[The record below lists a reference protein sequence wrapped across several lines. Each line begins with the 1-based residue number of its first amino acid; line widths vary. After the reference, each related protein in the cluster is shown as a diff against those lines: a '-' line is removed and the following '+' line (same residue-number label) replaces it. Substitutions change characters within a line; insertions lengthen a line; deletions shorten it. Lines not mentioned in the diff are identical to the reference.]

1 MKILSTPLLNTSL
14 PHNIMT
20 PHKKY
25 SQEELNK
32 TLWSA
37 ADSSRSSVDG
47 GVYKDYALTM
57 LFVKYLSDLNKK
69 RHAEYKVRFG
79 NDEKRIEEKMK
90 LDRFYLPPKS
100 SFDYIYSKIEEDNI
114 GEEINKA
121 LHRIEDS
128 NKEKLD
134 GIFSV
139 DFNSESVLG
148 KLDQRNKMLRHLIQD
163 FAKIDLTD
171 AGDDVIGNAYMY
183 MIERFGADAGKKAGE
198 FFTTRS
204 VAQLVAMLA
213 EPKEGDRI
221 ADPACGSGGLLLLAG
236 EQVEKKGSKNY
247 ALYGQES
254 TGSTYQLAR
263 MNMFLHGKD
272 SARLE
277 WGDTL
282 NNPLLVEN
290 DQLMHFDAVIAN
302 PPFSLKKWGAEHAG
316 SDKYNR
322 FWRGVPPKDKGDFA
336 FITHMIET
344 AKPKTG
350 RVTVIVPH
358 GVLFRGGAEGKI
370 REHLLRENIIDAV
383 IGLPAGLFQTTGIPV
398 AILVI
403 DRSREKGGA
412 HEHKKDVLFIEA
424 SKEFKPGK
432 AQNTLTEENIARIFD
447 MYQKRVDVE
456 KFSRKV
462 GFDEIQE
469 NDFNLNI
476 TRYVDT
482 FEEEE
487 PVDIQAN
494 LRELAALEPELE
506 RLEKEMVGY
515 LDQLELT

>member
-1 MKILSTPLLNTSL
+1 MTQIKKID
-14 PHNIMT
+14 
-20 PHKKY
+20 
-25 SQEELNK
+25 QDGLNK
-32 TLWSA
+32 TLWAA
-37 ADSSRSSVDG
+37 ADSSRSNVDAG
-47 GVYKDYALTM
+47 IYKDYALTM
-57 LFVKYLSDLNKK
+57 LFIKYISDLNKK
-69 RHAEYKVRFG
+69 HYAEYKERFG
-79 NDEKRIEEKMK
+79 DDEKRIQEKMK
-90 LDRFYLPPKS
+90 LDRFYLPPKA
-100 SFDYIYSKIEEDNI
+100 SFDHIYQKIEEDNI
-114 GEEINKA
+114 GEEINKV
-121 LHRIEDS
+121 LHRIEDA

-139 DFNSESVLG
+139 DFNSESILG

-163 FAKIDLTD
+163 FAKIDLSD
-171 AGDDVIGNAYMY
+171 VGDDIIGNAYMY
-183 MIERFGADAGKKAGE
+183 MIERFGSEAGKKAGE
-198 FFTTRS
+198 FFTVRN
-204 VAQLVAMLA
+204 VAKLVAMLA

-221 ADPACGSGGLLLLAG
+221 ADCACGSGGLLLLAG
-236 EQVEKKGSKNY
+236 EEVEKKGSKNY

-282 NNPLLVEN
+282 NNPLLVE
-290 DQLMHFDAVIAN
+290 DDHLMHYDIQVCN
-302 PPFSLKKWGAEHAG
+302 PPFSLKKWGAENAEA
-316 SDKYNR
+316 DTYNR

-336 FITHMIET
+336 FISHMIET

-350 RVTVIVPH
+350 KIVVIVPH

-370 REHLLRENIIDAV
+370 REHLLRENIIDTV

-412 HEHKKDVLFIEA
+412 NEHKKDVFFIEA
-424 SKEFKPGK
+424 SKEFKSAK
-432 AQNTLTEENIARIFD
+432 AQNILTEENIARIFET
-447 MYQKRVDVE
+447 YKKREDIE

-462 GFDEIQE
+462 EPEEIKE

-482 FEEEE
+482 FEEEA
-487 PVDIQAN
+487 PIDIQAN
-494 LRELAALEPELE
+494 LKELAELEPELKK
-506 RLEKEMVGY
+506 LEKEMDGY
-515 LDQLELT
+515 LKALNIN

>member
-1 MKILSTPLLNTSL
+1 MNTQT
-14 PHNIMT
+14 I
-20 PHKKY
+20 Y

-32 TLWSA
+32 ILWAA
-37 ADSSRSSVDG
+37 ADSSRSSVDAG
-47 GVYKDYALTM
+47 IYKDYALTV
-57 LFVKYLSDLNKK
+57 LFFKYVSDLNKK
-69 RHAEYKVRFG
+69 QYAEYKKRFG

-100 SFDYIYSKIEEDNI
+100 SFDYVYSKIEEDNI

-121 LHRIEDS
+121 LHKIEDT
-128 NKEKLD
+128 NKEKLE
-134 GIFSV
+134 GVFNV
-139 DFNSESVLG
+139 DFNSESILG
-148 KLDQRNKMLRHLIQD
+148 KLDQRNKMLRNLIQD
-163 FAKIDLTD
+163 FAKIDLSNV
-171 AGDDVIGNAYMY
+171 GDDIIGNSYMY

-198 FFTTRS
+198 FFTTKS
-204 VAQLVAMLA
+204 VAKLVAMLA

-221 ADPACGSGGLLLLAG
+221 CDPACGSGGLLLLAG
-236 EQVEKKGSKNY
+236 MEVEKKGSKNY

-290 DQLMHFDAVIAN
+290 DHLMHFDVVAGN
-302 PPFSLKKWGAEHAG
+302 PPFSLKKWGAEHAEA
-316 SDKYNR
+316 DKYNR

-350 RVTVIVPH
+350 RVAVIVPH

-370 REHLLRENIIDAV
+370 REKLLKENIIDSV

-398 AILVI
+398 AILII
-403 DRSREKGGA
+403 DRSREMGGKN
-412 HEHKKDVLFIEA
+412 EDKKDIFFIEA
-424 SKEFKPGK
+424 SEEFKHGK
-432 AQNTLTEENIARIFD
+432 AKNILTEENIAKIFD
-447 MYQKRVDVE
+447 TYKNRKDVE

-462 GFDEIQE
+462 AFDEVKE

-482 FEEEE
+482 FEEEA
-487 PVDIQAN
+487 PVDIQTN
-494 LRELAALEPELE
+494 LKELAAIEPELQK
-506 RLEKEMVGY
+506 LEKQMSEY
-515 LDQLELT
+515 LKELGIK

>member
-1 MKILSTPLLNTSL
+1 
-14 PHNIMT
+14 MT

-37 ADSSRSSVDG
+37 ADSSRSNVDG

-57 LFVKYLSDLNKK
+57 LFFKYLSDLNKK
-69 RHAEYKVRFG
+69 RHAEYKERFG
-79 NDEKRIEEKMK
+79 SDEKRIEEKMR

-100 SFDYIYSKIEEDNI
+100 SFDYIYSKIEEDNV

-139 DFNSESVLG
+139 DFNSESILG
-148 KLDQRNKMLRHLIQD
+148 KLEQRNKMLRHLIQD

-183 MIERFGADAGKKAGE
+183 MIERFGTDAGKKAGE
-198 FFTTRS
+198 FFTKS
-204 VAQLVAMLA
+204 EVAKLVAMLA

-221 ADPACGSGGLLLLAG
+221 SDPACGSGGLLLLAG
-236 EQVEKKGSKNY
+236 EEIEKQGSKNY

-290 DQLMHFDAVIAN
+290 DQLMHFDRVVAN
-302 PPFSLKKWGAEHAG
+302 PPFSLKKWGAEHAE

-350 RVTVIVPH
+350 RVVVIVPH

-370 REHLLRENIIDAV
+370 REQLIKENVIDTV

-403 DRSREKGGA
+403 DRSREKGG
-412 HEHKKDVLFIEA
+412 ENEKKKDVLFIEA
-424 SKEFKPGK
+424 SKEFKQGK
-432 AQNTLTEENIARIFD
+432 AQNILSEDNIAKIFD
-447 MYQKRVDVE
+447 TYRKRKDVE

-462 GFDEIQE
+462 KFDEIEE

-482 FEEEE
+482 FEEET
-487 PVDIQAN
+487 PVDIKAN
-494 LRELAALEPELE
+494 LKELAELEPELQK
-506 RLEKEMVGY
+506 LEKQMVDY
-515 LDQLELT
+515 LKKLGIK

>member
-1 MKILSTPLLNTSL
+1 MKNEV
-14 PHNIMT
+14 
-20 PHKKY
+20 KF
-25 SQEELNK
+25 SQEDLNK
-32 TLWSA
+32 TLWDA
-37 ADSSRSSVDG
+37 ADSSRSQLSAD
-47 GVYKDYALTM
+47 VYKDYVLPM
-57 LFVKYLSDLNKK
+57 LFFKYVSDLNKK
-69 RHAEYKVRFG
+69 RYEEYKVRFG
-79 NDEKRIEEKMK
+79 GDEKRIEEKMK
-90 LDRFYLPPKS
+90 LDRFYLPPNS

-121 LHRIEDS
+121 LHRIEDA
-128 NKEKLD
+128 NKEKLE
-134 GIFSV
+134 GVFSV

-148 KLDQRNKMLRHLIQD
+148 KLEQRNKMLRNLIQD
-163 FAKIDLTD
+163 FAKIDLSEV
-171 AGDDVIGNAYMY
+171 GDDIIGNSYMY

-198 FFTTRS
+198 FFTTKS
-204 VAQLVAMLA
+204 VARLVAMLA

-221 ADPACGSGGLLLLAG
+221 CDPACGSGGLLLLAG
-236 EQVEKKGSKNY
+236 VEVEKQESRNY

-290 DQLMHFDAVIAN
+290 DQLMHFDVVVAN
-302 PPFSLKKWGAEHAG
+302 PPFSLKKWGAEHAEG
-316 SDKYNR
+316 DMYKR
-322 FWRGVPPKDKGDFA
+322 FWRGVPPKDKGDYA
-336 FITHMIET
+336 FVTHMVET

-350 RVTVIVPH
+350 KVVVIVPH

-370 REHLLRENIIDAV
+370 RQQFLEENIIDAV

-412 HEHKKDVLFIEA
+412 NEHKKDVFFIEA

-432 AQNTLTEENIARIFD
+432 AKNTLTDENITKIFD
-447 MYQKRVDVE
+447 TYKKRKDIE
-456 KFSRKV
+456 KFARRV
-462 GFDEIQE
+462 EIDEIKE

-494 LRELAALEPELE
+494 LRELAALEPELQK
-506 RLEKEMVGY
+506 LEKQMKEY
-515 LDQLELT
+515 LKELGIT

>member
-1 MKILSTPLLNTSL
+1 
-14 PHNIMT
+14 MT
-20 PHKKY
+20 KLFT
-25 SQEELNK
+25 QEELNK
-32 TLWSA
+32 ILWAA

-57 LFVKYLSDLNKK
+57 LFFKYLSDLNKK
-69 RHAEYKVRFG
+69 RHNEYKTRFG
-79 NDEKRIEEKMK
+79 SNEKRIEEKMK

-114 GEEINKA
+114 GDEINKA
-121 LHRIEDS
+121 LRRIEDA
-128 NKEKLD
+128 NGEKLE
-134 GIFSV
+134 GVFSV

-148 KLDQRNKMLRHLIQD
+148 KLAQRNKMLRHLIQD
-163 FAKIDLTD
+163 FAKIDLSD
-171 AGDDVIGNAYMY
+171 VGDDIIGNSYMY

-198 FFTTRS
+198 FFTVRS

-221 ADPACGSGGLLLLAG
+221 CDPACGSGGLLLLAG
-236 EQVEKKGSKNY
+236 EEVEKKGSKNY

-254 TGSTYQLAR
+254 TGSTFQLAR

-290 DQLMHFDAVIAN
+290 DQLMKFDVVVAN
-302 PPFSLKKWGAEHAG
+302 PPFSLKKWGAEHAE
-316 SDKYNR
+316 SDSYNR

-350 RVTVIVPH
+350 RVAVIVPH
-358 GVLFRGGAEGKI
+358 GVLFRSGVEGKI
-370 REHLLRENIIDAV
+370 REQLIKENIIEAV

-412 HEHKKDVLFIEA
+412 NEKKKDIFFIEA
-424 SKEFKPGK
+424 SNEFKSAK
-432 AQNTLTEENIARIFD
+432 AQNVLTSEHIEKIHNTYI
-447 MYQKRVDVE
+447 KRKDVE
-456 KFSRKV
+456 KFARKV
-462 GFDEIQE
+462 DLAEIEE

-482 FEEEE
+482 FEEEA
-487 PVDIQAN
+487 PIDIKAN
-494 LRELAALEPELE
+494 LKELAELEPELQK
-506 RLEKEMVGY
+506 LEKQMAEY
-515 LDQLELT
+515 LKELGIK

>member
-1 MKILSTPLLNTSL
+1 MNT
-14 PHNIMT
+14 
-20 PHKKY
+20 HKKY

-37 ADSSRSSVDG
+37 ADSSRSSVDA

-69 RHAEYKVRFG
+69 RHEEYKERFG
-79 NDEKRIEEKMK
+79 SDEKRIEEKMK

-148 KLDQRNKMLRHLIQD
+148 KLEQRNKMLRHLIQD

-198 FFTTRS
+198 FFTVRN
-204 VAQLVAMLA
+204 VARLVAMLA
-213 EPKEGDRI
+213 EPKEGARI
-221 ADPACGSGGLLLLAG
+221 SDPACGSGGLLLLAG
-236 EQVEKKGSKNY
+236 EEVEKLGSNNY

-254 TGSTYQLAR
+254 TGSTYRLAR

-290 DQLMHFDAVIAN
+290 DSLMRFDVVVAN
-302 PPFSLKKWGAEHAG
+302 PPFSLKKWGAEHAE

-350 RVTVIVPH
+350 RVVVIVPH

-370 REHLLRENIIDAV
+370 REHLLKENVVDAV

-398 AILVI
+398 AVLVI

-412 HEHKKDVLFIEA
+412 NEKEKDVFFIEA
-424 SKEFKPGK
+424 SKEFKSAK
-432 AQNTLTEENIARIFD
+432 AQNLLSEENISKIFD
-447 MYQKRVDVE
+447 AYKKRKDVE
-456 KFSRKV
+456 KFARKV
-462 GFDEIQE
+462 DLKEIE
-469 NDFNLNI
+469 EKNDFNLNI

-482 FEEEE
+482 FEEEA
-487 PVDIQAN
+487 PIDIKAN
-494 LRELAALEPELE
+494 LKELAALEPELQK
-506 RLEKEMVGY
+506 LEKQMVKY
-515 LDQLELT
+515 LEELGIK

>member
-1 MKILSTPLLNTSL
+1 
-14 PHNIMT
+14 MT
-20 PHKKY
+20 THKKY
-25 SQEELNK
+25 TQEDLNK
-32 TLWSA
+32 TLWAA

-57 LFVKYLSDLNKK
+57 LFLKYISDLNKK
-69 RHAEYKVRFG
+69 RHDEYKERFG
-79 NDEKRIEEKMK
+79 SDEKRIEEKMK

-100 SFDYIYSKIEEDNI
+100 SFDYLYSKIEEDNI

-121 LHRIEDS
+121 LHRIEDA

-134 GIFSV
+134 GVFSV
-139 DFNSESVLG
+139 DFNSESILG
-148 KLDQRNKMLRHLIQD
+148 KLEQRNKMLRHLIQD
-163 FAKIDLTD
+163 FAKIDLSD
-171 AGDDVIGNAYMY
+171 VGDDIIGNSYMY

-204 VAQLVAMLA
+204 VAKLVAMLA

-221 ADPACGSGGLLLLAG
+221 SDPACGSGGLLLLAG
-236 EQVEKKGSKNY
+236 EEVEKQGSKNY

-272 SARLE
+272 SARIE

-290 DQLMHFDAVIAN
+290 DSLMHFDVVVAN
-302 PPFSLKKWGAEHAG
+302 PPFSLKKWGAEHAE

-350 RVTVIVPH
+350 RVAVIVPH
-358 GVLFRGGAEGKI
+358 GVLFRGGSEGKI
-370 REHLLRENIIDAV
+370 REQLLKENIIDTV

-398 AILVI
+398 AVLVI

-412 HEHKKDVLFIEA
+412 NEKKKDVLFIEA
-424 SKEFKPGK
+424 SKEFKQGK
-432 AQNTLTEENIARIFD
+432 AQNTLTEENIAKIFD
-447 MYQKRVDVE
+447 TYKKRKDIE
-456 KFSRKV
+456 KFSRRV
-462 GFDEIQE
+462 SISEIEE
-469 NDFNLNI
+469 NEFNLNI

-482 FEEEE
+482 FEEEA
-487 PVDIQAN
+487 PVDIKAN
-494 LRELAALEPELE
+494 LKELASLEPELQK
-506 RLEKEMVGY
+506 LEKQMVEY
-515 LDQLELT
+515 LKELGIK